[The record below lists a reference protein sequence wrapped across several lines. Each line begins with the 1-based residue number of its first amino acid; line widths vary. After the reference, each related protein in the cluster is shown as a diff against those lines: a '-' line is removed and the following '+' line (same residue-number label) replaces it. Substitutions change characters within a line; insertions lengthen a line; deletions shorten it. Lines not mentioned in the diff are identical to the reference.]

1 MRKIT
6 TVASFVIAI
15 ILFSTDVHTQQKF
28 SRVVTDADRWTAME
42 FNASAECAGTPEEC
56 AVKMLAELNVSVGDE
71 PDFSVY
77 QLGAVGE
84 KNVTVVF
91 VSHLPEDDEVV
102 LGNLYRLELNYAA
115 GEGAKFQLAGLGRL
129 FQCLEGP
136 AGWQKVPCQ

>member
-6 TVASFVIAI
+6 IVASFVIAI
-15 ILFSTDVHTQQKF
+15 ILFSADVHSQQKF
-28 SRVVTDADRWTAME
+28 SKVVTDADRWTTME
-42 FNASAECAGTPEEC
+42 FNASADCTGTAEEC
-56 AVKMLAELNVSVGDE
+56 AVKILTDHNISVGNE

-102 LGNLYRLELNYAA
+102 LGNLYRLELNHSA
-115 GEGAKFQLAGLGRL
+115 GEEGKFQLAGLGRL

-136 AGWQKVPCQ
+136 AGWQKIPCQ